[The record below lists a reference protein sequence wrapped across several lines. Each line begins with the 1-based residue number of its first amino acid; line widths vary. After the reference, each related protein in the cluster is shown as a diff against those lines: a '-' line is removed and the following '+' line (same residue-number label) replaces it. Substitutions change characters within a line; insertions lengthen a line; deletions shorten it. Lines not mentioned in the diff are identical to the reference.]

1 MMKIEFYSENDFNL
15 QDEDRFRD
23 WLERVARSEDRSIG
37 EISFVF
43 CDDDYLLEINQKFLQ
58 HDTYTDIITFDNS
71 VGKILNADIY
81 ISTDRVIENADLY
94 EVKFVEELRRVM
106 VHGVLHLCGYKDR
119 TSEEKREM
127 RTMEDEKIKMFHVE
141 QNQ

>member
-1 MMKIEFYSENDFNL
+1 MMRIEFYSENDFNL

>member
-1 MMKIEFYSENDFNL
+1 MRIEFYSENDFNL

-23 WLERVARSEDRSIG
+23 WLERVARSEERSIG

>member
-1 MMKIEFYSENDFNL
+1 MMRIEFYSENDFNL

-23 WLERVARSEDRSIG
+23 WLERVARSEERSIG